1 MLLFTPSLSQDPPCA
16 TVLEQ
21 VLAER
26 HVVRVS
32 RHTELIDMVPD
43 LLRAT
48 NEVSA
53 RLQEAAASSTAYPAV
68 V

>member
-1 MLLFTPSLSQDPPCA
+1 MTSLDGLSVAAP
-16 TVLEQ
+16 
-21 VLAER
+21 
-26 HVVRVS
+26 VS
-32 RHTELIDMVPD
+32 RPTELIDMVPD